1 MKRSAHQCDRV
12 RAAKQ
17 ALHAYFI
24 ATGADDDDEAI
35 HDLIA
40 DLGHY
45 ADRHDIDFVDCAA
58 RAVGCWA
65 LERRKEPDCTD
76 AIPRVVIRIEEGG
89 QS

>member
-1 MKRSAHQCDRV
+1 MKRTAHQGDHVRV
-12 RAAKQ
+12 AKQ
-17 ALHAYFI
+17 ALHAYCI

-58 RAVGCWA
+58 RAIGCWA
-65 LERRKEPDCTD
+65 LEKRGPDCD
-76 AIPRVVIRIEEGG
+76 LPIPRVVIHIGEGG
-89 QS
+89 VS

>member
-1 MKRSAHQCDRV
+1 MKRTPHQGDRV
-12 RAAKQ
+12 RVAKQ
-17 ALHAYFI
+17 ALHAYCI

-58 RAVGCWA
+58 RAIGCWA
-65 LERRKEPDCTD
+65 LEKRGPYCDVP
-76 AIPRVVIRIEEGG
+76 IPRVVIRIGDGG
-89 QS
+89 VS